1 MVALLLLAALPFAV
15 KAVTMFGIGATTYGL
30 QSLYKLAQVCSP
42 AAWRFAHGER
52 GWGVVWPAKEPRP
65 SLRLLSLGVVS
76 GVLLGGTAIVGAL
89 VLAPAFGLDPVTIRA
104 GFDANFDVDGFAVLG
119 VAVFLSFANSAIEE
133 MHFRVWLD
141 GEASKRWGN
150 AAGIALSASAFAA
163 MHGFI
168 LLGFE
173 AMPAMLA
180 VLVTACLAGAGA
192 CWSLM
197 VRRSG
202 GVYAAWVSHA
212 LCDAL
217 LLGWGL
223 FWLGYF

>member
-1 MVALLLLAALPFAV
+1 MVVLLLAALPFAV
-15 KAVTMFGIGATTYGL
+15 KAATMFALGATTYGL
-30 QSLYKLAQVCSP
+30 QSLYKVTQMFLP
-42 AAWRFAHGER
+42 AAWRYAHGER
-52 GWGVVWPAKEPRP
+52 GWGMFWPVKEPRP
-65 SLRLLSLGVVS
+65 SARLLG
-76 GVLLGGTAIVGAL
+76 IGAL
-89 VLAPAFGLDPVTIRA
+89 TGALFGGGAIMGALLLAPAFDLDPAMIRS
-104 GFDANFDVDGFAVLG
+104 GFDANFDVDGYTALG
-119 VAVFLSFANSAIEE
+119 VVIFLSFANSAIEE

-141 GEASKRWGN
+141 GEVSKRRGN
-150 AAGIALSASAFAA
+150 AAGIAMSAFAFAA

-173 AMPAMLA
+173 TMPAMLA
-180 VLVTACLAGAGA
+180 VLVTVCLAGAGA
-192 CWSLM
+192 CWSFM

-202 GVYAAWVSHA
+202 GLYAAWISHA